1 MFFNRKQPLLSC
13 KFFFIFLGGGFHKGN
28 FLVGHF
34 SQGSYFT
41 MGIFSW
47 RGIFWRGF
55 SCFRFIRFFK
65 HCSNGAKCFALVL
78 TEIEIVLLNMPYI
91 IATSRS
97 SHRRWSIEKG
107 ILIYFVNFA
116 GIHLFWSLF
125 LKKFRKPFWR
135 ISASGCFWMSL
146 WETPPSNSFKAYSF
160 SAKILT
166 LKFLLTNFLL
176 RNLLLTKIYRLRL

>member
-1 MFFNRKQPLLSC
+1 MQIGSPSDKTTKKGLQNQIRPGDIYGILQYIMPFIDPLEGQLQVQMFYCKMFFNRKQPLLSC
-13 KFFFIFLGGGFHKGN
+13 KFFFIFLGGVFHKGN

-125 LKKFRKPFWR
+125 LKKFRKPF
-135 ISASGCFWMSL
+135 
-146 WETPPSNSFKAYSF
+146 
-160 SAKILT
+160 
-166 LKFLLTNFLL
+166 
-176 RNLLLTKIYRLRL
+176 